1 MLSPGEA
8 APVSMQRRIL
18 LSSSLGALMAIME
31 MLQRY
36 SQGMRK
42 ETYSIALA
50 VCLSEALKTLLSG
63 LVIRKSKEHSLFEV
77 ASDAGRLATPALIY
91 FAQNTMGYLI
101 FWSGLT
107 AFEAAVL
114 QQAKILMTAVLS
126 YCILD
131 RKLAMRKWRALFIMA
146 LGGVFIVRQSA
157 PDGSSK
163 PASINLVNSTRQPIV
178 GVILVLFSCFT
189 SGLAGVLMEKEY
201 KRKFRGRNEQ
211 SFAAIR
217 EQGAEQDGGEEVR
230 REDVEKDGG
239 EEGGK
244 IPTPPSRL
252 LHVSVRNFQLGL
264 CSLALSIVAVILFD
278 RQRIVA
284 GELFRGVSVTMCAI
298 STIMAFTGLYVG
310 LVIHELD
317 VVWKNIGS
325 IFQVVLSS
333 CVSVLLYR
341 DTLSF
346 DFIAAAP
353 IVMTA
358 VFEYAVDGPVD

>member
-1 MLSPGEA
+1 MWQKL
-8 APVSMQRRIL
+8 RI
-18 LSSSLGALMAIME
+18 
-31 MLQRY
+31 
-36 SQGMRK
+36 
-42 ETYSIALA
+42 
-50 VCLSEALKTLLSG
+50 
-63 LVIRKSKEHSLFEV
+63 
-77 ASDAGRLATPALIY
+77 
-91 FAQNTMGYLI
+91 TMGYLI

-107 AFEAAVL
+107 TFEASVL

-131 RKLAMRKWRALFIMA
+131 RKLATCKWRALFIMA
-146 LGGVFIVRQSA
+146 LGGVFIVRQSV

-163 PASINLVNSTRQPIV
+163 SASTNLVYSTRQPIV

-201 KRKFRGRNEQ
+201 KRKFQGRNEQ
-211 SFAAIR
+211 IFAAIR
-217 EQGAEQDGGEEVR
+217 EQDA
-230 REDVEKDGG
+230 EKDGG
-239 EEGGK
+239 EEGERK
-244 IPTPPSRL
+244 MPPPSTF

-278 RQRIVA
+278 RQRILT

-341 DTLSF
+341 DALSF

>member
-146 LGGVFIVRQSA
+146 LGGVFIVRQSV

-163 PASINLVNSTRQPIV
+163 SASTNLVYSTRQPIV

-217 EQGAEQDGGEEVR
+217 EQGAEQDEEVR

-341 DTLSF
+341 DALSF